1 MTEGRGSASLPTVVV
16 TVGISLLC
24 LLALQVEHANAATY
38 TVGGPAGWSFN
49 TDTWPNGKK
58 FRAGDVLI
66 FNYDS
71 TTHNV
76 VAVDQSGYKSC
87 TTPAGAKVLSS
98 GKDQI
103 RLGRGQN
110 YFICNCPGH
119 CQSGMK
125 VAINA
130 L

>member
-1 MTEGRGSASLPTVVV
+1 MEAETMNSSSVKKQSCGADLSRQQNNRRIDNGDNDKGT
-16 TVGISLLC
+16 
-24 LLALQVEHANAATY
+24 AAT
-38 TVGGPAGWSFN
+38 T
-49 TDTWPNGKK
+49 K

-76 VAVDQSGYKSC
+76 VAVDKSGHNSC
-87 TTPAGAKVLSS
+87 KATGGAKVFSS

-103 RLGRGQN
+103 RLARGQN
-110 YFICNCPGH
+110 YFICSIPGH

-125 VAINA
+125 VSIIAV
-130 L
+130 

>member
-1 MTEGRGSASLPTVVV
+1 MSQRRGSASMNMATVM
-16 TVGISLLC
+16 ISLLC
-24 LLALQVEHANAATY
+24 LLVLAQSANAATY
-38 TVGGPAGWSFN
+38 TVGGPGGWTFN
-49 TDTWPNGKK
+49 TDTWSNGKK

-76 VAVDQSGYKSC
+76 VAVDKSGHSSC
-87 TTPAGAKVLSS
+87 KATGGAKVFSS

-103 RLGRGQN
+103 RLARGQN
-110 YFICNCPGH
+110 YFICSVPGH

-125 VAINA
+125 VSINA
-130 L
+130 V